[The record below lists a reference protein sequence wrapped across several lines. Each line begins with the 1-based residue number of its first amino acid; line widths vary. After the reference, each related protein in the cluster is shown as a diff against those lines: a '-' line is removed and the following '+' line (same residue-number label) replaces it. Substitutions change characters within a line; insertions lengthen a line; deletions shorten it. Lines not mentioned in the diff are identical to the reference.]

1 MPVDPAPVD
10 TPPRAQGSVI
20 VRHFFYHFA
29 GEALGGGASY
39 TDFAGEFNEAL
50 YLERSQAVWDAL
62 NDLEPYLHGY
72 DAANTDDPCAA
83 CYPAD
88 HGDVN
93 ALFADGTITFEV
105 SYNRNAAAQAI
116 IAGDWPETSQAYV
129 LSSGTI
135 VRQPSPAD
143 APPPARRR
151 PQRQRR

>member
-1 MPVDPAPVD
+1 MAVDPAPVD
-10 TPPRAQGSVI
+10 PPPCVQGSVI

-105 SYNRNAAAQAI
+105 SYNRNAAAQARAI
-116 IAGDWPETSQAYV
+116 
-129 LSSGTI
+129 
-135 VRQPSPAD
+135 R
-143 APPPARRR
+143 
-151 PQRQRR
+151 